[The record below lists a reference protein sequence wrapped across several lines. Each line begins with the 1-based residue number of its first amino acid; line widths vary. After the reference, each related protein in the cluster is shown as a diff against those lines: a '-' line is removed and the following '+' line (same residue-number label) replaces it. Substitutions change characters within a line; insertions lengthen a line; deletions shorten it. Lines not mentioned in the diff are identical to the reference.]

1 MLLDLAAGEALAELQ
16 RRTGAQ
22 FPNLTAARERTA
34 AALPERTRAVA
45 GIRVP
50 ETSALCMMGSWG
62 RHEVVDGSDDDWLL
76 LVDEEDTVSVGVLAE
91 LANALTAQPGVE
103 GVFGKAASARHL
115 IDRIG
120 LDRDDNKNLT
130 RRILLLLESQPLN
143 GAAFYDRVRA
153 ELIGGYVN
161 EWVSDRTVPRFFL
174 NDVVRYWRTICV
186 DFAGKERE
194 RGGSGWGLRNAK
206 LRNSRKVLFASGLL
220 PLLLCE
226 RFGRADMARFLAEQF
241 SVPATSRVAY
251 AFLVA
256 GREDSGARALGAYDQ
271 FLGILGDAGCRDHL
285 AGLRREDAKR
295 SSVFM
300 DARRSG
306 ETLQDALLA
315 LLFETPQFTQ
325 VARAYSVF

>member
-1 MLLDLAAGEALAELQ
+1 MLDLAAGEALAELQ
-16 RRTGAQ
+16 RRTGAH
-22 FPNLTAARERTA
+22 FPHLSAARAKTAAELPVRSA
-34 AALPERTRAVA
+34 AVSDIAVPLP
-45 GIRVP
+45 
-50 ETSALCMMGSWG
+50 SALCLMGSWG
-62 RHEVVDGSDDDWLL
+62 RHEVVEGSDDDWLL
-76 LVDEEDTVSVGVLAE
+76 LVDADETVDVATTARLGRALAVE
-91 LANALTAQPGVE
+91 PGVE

-120 LDRDDNKNLT
+120 LDRDDNHNLT

-143 GAAFYDRVRA
+143 GVEFYDRVRA

-161 EWVSDRTVPRFFL
+161 EWVQDRTVPRFFL

-226 RFGRADMARFLAEQF
+226 KLGRTDMARFLNEQF
-241 SVPATSRVAY
+241 SVPATDRIAF
-251 AFLVA
+251 AFLAA
-256 GREDSGARALGAYDQ
+256 GVPDSGARALGAYDT
-271 FLGILGDAGCRDHL
+271 FLGIIGDPERREHL
-285 AGLRREDAKR
+285 RSLRRDDAKR
-295 SSVFM
+295 SPTFM

-306 ETLQDALLA
+306 DGLQEALLA
-315 LLFETPQFTQ
+315 LLFETPEFTQ
-325 VARAYSVF
+325 VARAYAVF

>member
-22 FPNLTAARERTA
+22 FPHLTAARARTA
-34 AALPERTRAVA
+34 AQLPARSAAVA
-45 GIRVP
+45 EVGLP
-50 ETSALCMMGSWG
+50 AASALCLMGSWG

-76 LVDEEDTVSVGVLAE
+76 LVEDDTVDVALLAE
-91 LANALTAQPGVE
+91 IRRALPASPGAE
-103 GVFGKAASARHL
+103 GVFGRAASARHL

-130 RRILLLLESQPLN
+130 RRILLLLESQPLT
-143 GAAFYDRVRA
+143 GAAFYDRVRT

-161 EWVSDRTVPRFFL
+161 EWVRDRTVPRFFL

-226 RFGRADMARFLAEQF
+226 KLGRADMARFLAEQF
-241 SVPATSRVAY
+241 SAPATARIAY

-256 GREDSGARALGAYDQ
+256 GVPDSGARALAAYDQ
-271 FLGILGDAGCRDHL
+271 FLAIIDDEERRAHL

-295 SSVFM
+295 SPTFM

-306 ETLQDALLA
+306 ETLQEALLA

>member
-22 FPNLTAARERTA
+22 LPHLTAARARTA
-34 AALPERTRAVA
+34 AELETRRAAVA
-45 GIRVP
+45 GIGLP
-50 ETSALCMMGSWG
+50 ATSALCLMGSWG

-76 LVDEEDTVSVGVLAE
+76 LVEDDTVDVALQAAIRRVL
-91 LANALTAQPGVE
+91 PGEPGAE
-103 GVFGKAASARHL
+103 GVFGNAASARHL

-130 RRILLLLESQPLN
+130 RRILLLLESQPLT
-143 GAAFYDRVRA
+143 GVAFHDRVRA

-161 EWVSDRTVPRFFL
+161 EWVQDRTVPRFFL

-226 RFGRADMARFLAEQF
+226 KLARADMARFLAEQF
-241 SVPATSRVAY
+241 SVPATSRIAY
-251 AFLVA
+251 AFLAA
-256 GREDSGARALGAYDQ
+256 GVPDSGARALVAYDQ
-271 FLGILGDAGCRDHL
+271 FLGIIDDAERRVHL

-295 SSVFM
+295 SATFM

-306 ETLQDALLA
+306 ETLQEALLA

>member
-1 MLLDLAAGEALAELQ
+1 MNLAAGEALGQLARQ
-16 RRTGAQ
+16 TGAQ
-22 FPNLTAARERTA
+22 FPNLTAARARTEAELVHRRA
-34 AALPERTRAVA
+34 AVSAIRLPE
-45 GIRVP
+45 G
-50 ETSALCMMGSWG
+50 SSLCLMGSWG
-62 RHEVVDGSDDDWLL
+62 RREVVDGSDDDWLL
-76 LVDEEDTVSVGVLAE
+76 LVEDETVGITRTAEIAKALAVE
-91 LANALTAQPGVE
+91 PGVE
-103 GVFGKAASARHL
+103 GVFGKAASTRNL
-115 IDRIG
+115 IERIG
-120 LDRDDNKNLT
+120 LDRDDNRNLT
-130 RRILLLLESQPLN
+130 RRILLLLESQPLT
-143 GAAFYDRVRA
+143 GAAFYTRVRD

-161 EWVSDRTVPRFFL
+161 EWVGDRTVPRFFL

-194 RGGSGWGLRNAK
+194 RGGAGWGLRNAK
-206 LRNSRKVLFASGLL
+206 LRNSRKILFASGLL

-241 SVPATSRVAY
+241 SAPATSRVAY

-271 FLGILGDAGCRDHL
+271 FLGILGDAASREHL
-285 AGLRREDAKR
+285 AGLRRDDAKQ

>member
-1 MLLDLAAGEALAELQ
+1 MLQDLAAGEALAELQ

-34 AALPERTRAVA
+34 AALEERGRAVA
-45 GIRVP
+45 RIGLP
-50 ETSALCMMGSWG
+50 DPSALCLMGSWG
-62 RHEVVDGSDDDWLL
+62 RHEVVGGSDDDWLL
-76 LVDEEDTVSVGVLAE
+76 LVEDEAVDVAVLAE
-91 LANALTAQPGVE
+91 VSRALSAQPGVE

-143 GAAFYDRVRA
+143 GQAFYDRVRG

-161 EWVSDRTVPRFFL
+161 EWVGDRTVPRFFL

-206 LRNSRKVLFASGLL
+206 LRNSRKILFASGLL

-241 SVPATSRVAY
+241 SVPATSRIAY

-256 GREDSGARALGAYDQ
+256 GAADSGARALGAYDQ
-271 FLGILGDAGCRDHL
+271 FLGILGDESCRDHL

-295 SSVFM
+295 SAVFM

>member
-1 MLLDLAAGEALAELQ
+1 MLDLAAGEALAELQ

-22 FPNLTAARERTA
+22 FPNLTAARATTA
-34 AALPERTRAVA
+34 AELPARSRAVE
-45 GIRVP
+45 GIGVP
-50 ETSALCMMGSWG
+50 ASSALCLMGSWG

-76 LVDEEDTVSVGVLAE
+76 LVDGETTVDVAVLAE
-91 LANALTAQPGVE
+91 ISTALAVQPGVE
-103 GVFGKAASARHL
+103 GVFGRAASARHL

-120 LDRDDNKNLT
+120 LDRDDNRNLT

-161 EWVSDRTVPRFFL
+161 EWVGDRTVPRFFL

-226 RFGRADMARFLAEQF
+226 RLARADMAKFLAEQF
-241 SVPATSRVAY
+241 SVPATSRLAY
-251 AFLVA
+251 AFLAA
-256 GREDSGARALGAYDQ
+256 GVPDSGARALGAYDH
-271 FLGILGDAGCRDHL
+271 FLGINGDEAKRTHL

-295 SSVFM
+295 SPMFM

-315 LLFETPQFTQ
+315 LLFETPLFTQ